1 MKVLI
6 TGGCGFIGYNF
17 VNYIT
22 SKNLE
27 SLEVT
32 VLDSLVSYTSKQNSK
47 LLPENV
53 DFVHSDINE
62 IDKYSHLLPNTDVV
76 FNFAAETHVDN
87 SIFDPNVF
95 IRSNVLG
102 LTTLLQNCHKNGIK
116 DFIHISTDE
125 VYGSS
130 ETKFFIESDSLNPSS
145 PYSASKAAAELICNS
160 FTKTYG
166 YKIKIVRPANNYGI
180 FQQPEK
186 LIPFSIANLLNGG
199 NIEIYG
205 DGLNVRHWL
214 HVDDTCEGIYTIFQK
229 GEYGEVYNIGSNQY
243 SSNIDLMKSLLGIMS
258 VEEEKIIFV
267 PDRPGHDFRYA
278 INIKKLQNLGW
289 SPKKH
294 IQDDLSETVNWYVNN
309 QDWWLENYKEVLR
322 KRENRLGL

>member
-22 SKNLE
+22 SLNTE
-27 SLEVT
+27 SLDVI
-32 VLDSLVSYTSKQNSK
+32 VLDSLASNTSKQNSK
-47 LLPENV
+47 LLPKNV
-53 DFVHSDINE
+53 DFIYGDINE

-87 SIFDPNVF
+87 SIFDPNAF
-95 IRSNVLG
+95 IKSNVLG
-102 LTTLLQNCHKNGIK
+102 LSTLLQNCYKNEVK

-130 ETKFFIESDSLNPSS
+130 KEKFFIESDPLNPSS

-199 NIEIYG
+199 NVEIYG
-205 DGLNVRHWL
+205 NGLNIRHWL
-214 HVDDTCEGIYTIFQK
+214 HVDDTCEGIYTIFKK
-229 GEYGEVYNIGSNQY
+229 GDYGEIYNIGSDQY
-243 SSNIDLMKSLLGIMS
+243 SSNIDLMKSLIKIMS
-258 VEEEKIIFV
+258 IEEEKIIFV

-278 INIKKLQNLGW
+278 INIEKLKGLGW
-289 SPKKH
+289 RPKKD
-294 IQDDLSETVNWYVNN
+294 IKQDLNETVNWYISN
-309 QDWWLENYKEVLR
+309 QDWWSKSYKDIIEKR
-322 KRENRLGL
+322 KKRLGL

>member
-22 SKNLE
+22 SLNTE
-27 SLEVT
+27 SLDVI
-32 VLDSLVSYTSKQNSK
+32 VLDSLASNTSKQNSK
-47 LLPENV
+47 LLPKNV
-53 DFVHSDINE
+53 DFIHGDINE
-62 IDKYSHLLPNTDVV
+62 IDKYSHMLPNTDVV

-87 SIFDPNVF
+87 SIFDPNAF
-95 IRSNVLG
+95 IKSNVLG
-102 LTTLLQNCHKNGIK
+102 LSTLLQNCYKNEVK

-130 ETKFFIESDSLNPSS
+130 KEKFFIESDALNPSS

-199 NIEIYG
+199 NVEIYG
-205 DGLNVRHWL
+205 NGLNIRHWL
-214 HVDDTCEGIYTIFQK
+214 HVDDTCEGIYTIFKK
-229 GEYGEVYNIGSNQY
+229 GDYGEVYNIGSDQY
-243 SSNIDLMKSLLGIMS
+243 SSNIDLMKSLIEIMS
-258 VEEEKIIFV
+258 IEEEKIIFV

-278 INIKKLQNLGW
+278 INIEKLKGLGW
-289 SPKKH
+289 RPKKD
-294 IQDDLSETVNWYVNN
+294 IKQDLNETVNWYINN
-309 QDWWLENYKEVLR
+309 QDWWSKSYKDIVEKR
-322 KRENRLGL
+322 KKRLGL

>member
-22 SKNLE
+22 SLNTE
-27 SLEVT
+27 SLDVI
-32 VLDSLVSYTSKQNSK
+32 VLDSLASNTSKQNSK
-47 LLPENV
+47 LLPKNV
-53 DFVHSDINE
+53 DFIYGDINE

-87 SIFDPNVF
+87 SIFDPNAF
-95 IRSNVLG
+95 IKSNVLG
-102 LTTLLQNCHKNGIK
+102 LSTLLQNCYKNEVK

-130 ETKFFIESDSLNPSS
+130 KEKFFIESDPLNPSS

-199 NIEIYG
+199 NVEIYG
-205 DGLNVRHWL
+205 NGLNIRHWL
-214 HVDDTCEGIYTIFQK
+214 HVDDTCEGIYTIFKK
-229 GEYGEVYNIGSNQY
+229 GDYGEVYNIGSDQY
-243 SSNIDLMKSLLGIMS
+243 SSNIDLMKSLIEIMS
-258 VEEEKIIFV
+258 IEEEKIIFV

-278 INIKKLQNLGW
+278 INIEKLKGLGW
-289 SPKKH
+289 RPKKD
-294 IQDDLSETVNWYVNN
+294 IKQDLNETVNWYISN
-309 QDWWLENYKEVLR
+309 QDWWSKSYKDIIEKR
-322 KRENRLGL
+322 KKRLGL

>member
-22 SKNLE
+22 SLNTE
-27 SLEVT
+27 SLDVI
-32 VLDSLVSYTSKQNSK
+32 VLDSLASNTSKQNSK
-47 LLPENV
+47 LLPKNV
-53 DFVHSDINE
+53 DFIHCDINE
-62 IDKYSHLLPNTDVV
+62 IDRYFHVLPNTDVV

-87 SIFDPNVF
+87 SIFDPNAF
-95 IRSNVLG
+95 IKSNVLG
-102 LTTLLQNCHKNGIK
+102 LSTLLQNCYKNEIK

-130 ETKFFIESDSLNPSS
+130 KKKFFIESDAFNPSS

-205 DGLNVRHWL
+205 DGLNIRHWL
-214 HVDDTCEGIYTIFQK
+214 HVDDTCEGIYTIFKK
-229 GEYGEVYNIGSNQY
+229 GDYGEVYNIGSDQY
-243 SSNIDLMKSLLGIMS
+243 SSNIDLMKSLIEAMS
-258 VEEEKIIFV
+258 IKEEKIIFV

-278 INIKKLQNLGW
+278 INIEKLKGLGW
-289 SPKKH
+289 RPKKD
-294 IQDDLSETVNWYVNN
+294 IQKDLNETVNWYINN
-309 QDWWLENYKEVLR
+309 QDWWSKSYKDIVEKR
-322 KRENRLGL
+322 KKRLGL

>member
-22 SKNLE
+22 SLNTE
-27 SLEVT
+27 SLDVI
-32 VLDSLVSYTSKQNSK
+32 VLDSLASNTSKQNSK
-47 LLPENV
+47 LLPKNV
-53 DFVHSDINE
+53 DFIYGDINE

-87 SIFDPNVF
+87 SIFDPNAF
-95 IRSNVLG
+95 IKSNVLG
-102 LTTLLQNCHKNGIK
+102 LSTLLQNCYKNEVK

-130 ETKFFIESDSLNPSS
+130 KEKFFIESDPLNPSS

-199 NIEIYG
+199 NVEIYG
-205 DGLNVRHWL
+205 NGLNIRHWL
-214 HVDDTCEGIYTIFQK
+214 HVDDTCEGIYTIFKK
-229 GEYGEVYNIGSNQY
+229 GDYGEVYNIGSDQY
-243 SSNIDLMKSLLGIMS
+243 SSNIDLMKSLIEIMS
-258 VEEEKIIFV
+258 IEEEKIIFV

-278 INIKKLQNLGW
+278 INIEKLKGLGW
-289 SPKKH
+289 RPKK
-294 IQDDLSETVNWYVNN
+294 ILNKTSMKQ
-309 QDWWLENYKEVLR
+309 
-322 KRENRLGL
+322 